1 MLASEA
7 LGIDL
12 IEDTLYL
19 LLVLLGV
26 KLWHEFPAKFGE
38 SKIPFRFLFTALS
51 YRRSTVQYSL
61 LLYKL
66 VYCIGKCRAHNIQQG
81 SLK

>member
-19 LLVLLGV
+19 LLVLWGLSCGMS
-26 KLWHEFPAKFGE
+26 FPANFGE
-38 SKIPFRFLFTALS
+38 SKILFRFLFTALS